1 MELEGSKKNYDPY
14 LKTNQKVN
22 FDPIK
27 ALHHKNLEIKE
38 EFLKRFNRVLSLDDE
53 IGKLQV
59 DTSAYDALFSRA

>member
-1 MELEGSKKNYDPY
+1 MELEDQKKDFDNF

-38 EFLKRFNRVLSLDDE
+38 EFLRRFDRELILDSE
-53 IGKLQV
+53 IAKLEV
-59 DTSAYDALFSRA
+59 DTSFYDALFSRA